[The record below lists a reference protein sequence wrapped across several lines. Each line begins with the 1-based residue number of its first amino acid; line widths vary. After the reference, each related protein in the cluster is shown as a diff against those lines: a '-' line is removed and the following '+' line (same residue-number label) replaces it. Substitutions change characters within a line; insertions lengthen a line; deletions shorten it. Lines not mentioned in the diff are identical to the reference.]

1 MGVAEYRQ
9 SALSAALDGNHP
21 LHLLPSV
28 PDDVTSVLDV
38 GCHAGDILE
47 ALKLPRHRRQ
57 VGCDV
62 NREAL
67 ALAEKH
73 LPHASFH
80 LAGAESLPFD
90 SGSFDMLFA
99 RGLISAIDIPKA
111 LREFNRVLKPGGK
124 LCFDA
129 TEISERNKRRPFS
142 AGEYGRRDLPPE
154 SVHGMIRQVS

>member
-1 MGVAEYRQ
+1 
-9 SALSAALDGNHP
+9 
-21 LHLLPSV
+21 
-28 PDDVTSVLDV
+28 VTSVLDV
-38 GCHAGDILE
+38 GCHSGDILE

-73 LPHASFH
+73 LPQASFH

-129 TEISERNKRRPFS
+129 TEISERNKRRPFRQENMGGRECSSSPIHMTAATES
-142 AGEYGRRDLPPE
+142 ARGSPSE
-154 SVHGMIRQVS
+154 

>member
-9 SALSAALDGNHP
+9 SALSATLDGNHP

-28 PDDVTSVLDV
+28 PDDVTSVSDV

-67 ALAEKH
+67 ALAESIC
-73 LPHASFH
+73 LTRAF
-80 LAGAESLPFD
+80 
-90 SGSFDMLFA
+90 
-99 RGLISAIDIPKA
+99 
-111 LREFNRVLKPGGK
+111 
-124 LCFDA
+124 
-129 TEISERNKRRPFS
+129 TWQERNRYLLTLALS
-142 AGEYGRRDLPPE
+142 ICCLLG
-154 SVHGMIRQVS
+154 V